1 MRAAA
6 SCLVAAVI
14 CVACA
19 TPTQWPSRT
28 QSEPSQP
35 APSQPSQPTPS
46 QPRVNL
52 SGYSAAFRAGYSDGC
67 ASAGYS
73 TRRDE
78 QRYRVDTDYA
88 MGWND
93 GRSMCARR

>member
-6 SCLVAAVI
+6 SCLFVALLA
-14 CVACA
+14 ACA
-19 TPTQWPSRT
+19 TPTQRQRQT
-28 QSEPSQP
+28 QNEPAQPTSSQP
-35 APSQPSQPTPS
+35 QI
-46 QPRVNL
+46 NL

-73 TRRDE
+73 ARRDE

-93 GRSMCARR
+93 GNSMCRRR